1 MGPIEAFTEEGILNI
16 KQNMKAGTAIIY
28 LEDNHKEQGP
38 DYMTKF
44 TSGDGLKKV

>member
-28 LEDNHKEQGP
+28 MEDNH
-38 DYMTKF
+38 
-44 TSGDGLKKV
+44 